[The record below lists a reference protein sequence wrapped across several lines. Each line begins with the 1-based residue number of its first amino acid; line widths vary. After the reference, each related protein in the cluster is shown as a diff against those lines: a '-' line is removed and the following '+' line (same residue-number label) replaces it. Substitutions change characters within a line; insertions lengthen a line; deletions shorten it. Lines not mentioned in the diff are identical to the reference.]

1 MRSSQALAHLWASSA
16 HLMHSR
22 TQKTPFNRTCVLLGK
37 CRVSHSPYGE
47 AMNFEELLELVRILR
62 DNLTDHVYKTNWHSA
77 TRMDDGVIAM
87 GYPQYEPWIWNGIFA
102 SHSLLC
108 DFMGGE
114 WEHYL
119 ELDLNNHESIA
130 QANLNELT
138 DWILHLW
145 RGERFCDGH
154 IGQATELGCTLIAQ
168 RTIELAEEWLA
179 LHPHPTKIRDTLTPG
194 WYQE

>member
-1 MRSSQALAHLWASSA
+1 
-16 HLMHSR
+16 
-22 TQKTPFNRTCVLLGK
+22 
-37 CRVSHSPYGE
+37 
-47 AMNFEELLELVRILR
+47 
-62 DNLTDHVYKTNWHSA
+62 
-77 TRMDDGVIAM
+77 
-87 GYPQYEPWIWNGIFA
+87 
-102 SHSLLC
+102 
-108 DFMGGE
+108 MGGE

-154 IGQATELGCTLIAQ
+154 IGQATELGCTLAIAQ

-179 LHPHPTKIRDTLTPG
+179 HHPHPTKIRDTLTPG